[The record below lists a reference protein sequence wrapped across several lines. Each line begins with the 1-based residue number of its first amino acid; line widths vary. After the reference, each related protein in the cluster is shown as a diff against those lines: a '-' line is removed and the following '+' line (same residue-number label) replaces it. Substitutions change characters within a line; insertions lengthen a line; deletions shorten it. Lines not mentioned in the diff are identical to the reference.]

1 MARTPFKLRSG
12 NNPSAMKMYGV
23 SPLKKD
29 GKTKDLGGGNSTE
42 ETSESFTRRILDKP
56 DFPEQRP
63 VEDLQENMTEE
74 EKRKKKED
82 IETGKRIKAELK
94 SEAAEIKKKLV
105 ESKKNNTTTN
115 NDLVNPTT
123 PNRTFAAKKP
133 TIKEKEELLKKYKQ
147 RTKVKK

>member
-29 GKTKDLGGGNSTE
+29 GKTKYTE
-42 ETSESFTRRILDKP
+42 DQDQLDS
-56 DFPEQRP
+56 PEQLP
-63 VEDLQENMTEE
+63 VEDLPENMTEE
-74 EKRKKKED
+74 EIRKKKED
-82 IETGKRIKAELK
+82 IETGKRIKTELK

-115 NDLVNPTT
+115 NDLSNPTT

>member
-42 ETSESFTRRILDKP
+42 EISESFTRKQLP
-56 DFPEQRP
+56 M
-63 VEDLQENMTEE
+63 EDLQENMTEE